1 MEQPRARLQAEQE
14 DEDEDRDEEEQGH
27 SGEDAGPEGAL
38 GKSPLQLTP
47 EDVYDISSAV
57 GRELAALGGG
67 QDPRVARLQF
77 TIVRVLELLE
87 TLVSEAGVAAEALR
101 LERDSLRHELEGLRR
116 ATPGQVGARDGTP
129 RGYRQGSL
137 AQPGRTIL
145 GIHWGWCQKTPDPT
159 QRTSRC
165 PWIGDLDPLV

>member
-1 MEQPRARLQAEQE
+1 MEQPGARLAEEDSEEDEGEQE
-14 DEDEDRDEEEQGH
+14 D
-27 SGEDAGPEGAL
+27 SGPEGAL

-87 TLVSEAGVAAEALR
+87 TLVSEAGVAAEELR

-116 ATPGQVGARDGTP
+116 AAGGQVGARDGALGRP
-129 RGYRQGSL
+129 RGYV
-137 AQPGRTIL
+137 PGTL
-145 GIHWGWCQKTPDPT
+145 GASPGAHPMHHLGH
-159 QRTSRC
+159 
-165 PWIGDLDPLV
+165 PLG